1 MLDPVREVEIRV
13 LWSSSSSRPRIA
25 DLIRA
30 LVVVS
35 LPKSLESPDCSRWCL
50 VSSRKLVVD
59 AVVVGVVVVGVVVV
73 GVVVGVEDQSRLKKL
88 NRRTT
93 SWPLYL
99 VCEEDEEPIRAP
111 PDLAPLPL
119 PGDLSRCHRCH

>member
-59 AVVVGVVVVGVVVV
+59 AVVVGVVVVGVVV
-73 GVVVGVEDQSRLKKL
+73 GVEDQSRLKKL

-99 VCEEDEEPIRAP
+99 VCEEDEEPICAP
-111 PDLAPLPL
+111 PDLALLPL